1 MKNLKLGDIVE
12 YKVENKPYILAHRGS
27 RLYSI
32 IHIGT
37 SNRFVAFSTSIGA
50 HIQSIESS
58 SIPACEYKLLKEIG
72 DFLKRVRI
80 DVINKDDPVY
90 SIYQD
95 DLTSFHVSRIVDM
108 INVSLLRVRLSS
120 KSVQLCFN
128 KQEFLDEV
136 FGLLEDMY
144 YDDGDD
150 VDIHVYTVGNCT

>member
-12 YKVENKPYILAHRGS
+12 YKVENEPYILAYCGACF
-27 RLYSI
+27 YSLI
-32 IHIGT
+32 QLDASG
-37 SNRFVAFSTSIGA
+37 RFVALSTPRVA
-50 HIQSIESS
+50 RIQ
-58 SIPACEYKLLKEIG
+58 P
-72 DFLKRVRI
+72 
-80 DVINKDDPVY
+80 
-90 SIYQD
+90 
-95 DLTSFHVSRIVDM
+95 IVGM
-108 INVSLLRVRLSS
+108 INASLTNVRLSS